1 MIGIA
6 PEPIGSHRAIG
17 NLLNNMNYDY
27 DLIIIGAGAAGMTA
41 SIYASRY
48 TLKNVVIG
56 DILGGTTTEAHKI
69 YNWPGD
75 PGITGFELMDKM
87 SKHVKESGGE
97 ILSDIVTDVVKAE
110 KGFTVTTKRG
120 KTLTCK
126 VVLFTSG
133 TKHRHL
139 GIAREDELSGKGV
152 AYCATCD
159 GMLFRGLNVALVG
172 GGNSAISA
180 ALYMADIAKQVYVIV
195 RGDDLKGEPVW
206 REELK
211 KRENV
216 QIIPNANIKSL
227 IGAQRLEALEL
238 DNGSENISVDGL
250 FVEIGLVPQ
259 TELAKKLGV
268 ETTDFGYIK
277 VKEDMSTNIPGV
289 YAAGDSSN
297 ASNNFHQVVTAVGEG
312 SVAADAI
319 YKALSVK

>member
-1 MIGIA
+1 M
-6 PEPIGSHRAIG
+6 
-17 NLLNNMNYDY
+17 DY
-27 DLIIIGAGAAGMTA
+27 DLIIIGAGAAGLTA

-75 PGITGFELMDKM
+75 HGITGFELVKKM
-87 SKHVKESGGE
+87 LEHAKTEGGE
-97 ILSDIVTDVVKAE
+97 ILGDSVTDVIKE
-110 KGFTVTTKRG
+110 DDGFKVTTKRG
-120 KTLTCK
+120 KNLTAK
-126 VVLFTSG
+126 KILFTSG

-139 GIAREDELSGKGV
+139 GLPREDELQGKGV

-159 GMLFRGLNVALVG
+159 GALFRGQTVAVTG

-180 ALYMADIAKQVYVIV
+180 GLYLGDLAKQVYVIV
-195 RGDDLKGEPVW
+195 RSSELKGEPVW

-211 KRENV
+211 KRTNV
-216 QIIPNANIKSL
+216 TIITNTNV
-227 IGAQRLEALEL
+227 IGLNGQEKLEALEL
-238 DNGSENISVDGL
+238 DKEYNNTKQLAVDGL

-277 VKEDMSTNIPGV
+277 VKPDMSTNIEGV
-289 YAAGDSSN
+289 YAAGDSTD
-297 ASNNFHQVVTAVGEG
+297 ASNNFHQIVTACSEG
-312 SVAADAI
+312 AVAADAI
-319 YKALSVK
+319 YRQANIS